1 MKKCPKCEKMNNAYA
16 GICEF
21 CGADI
26 RRIQSDQTGSEETLD
41 ASEEEPSFNETDFD
55 IEESDTDSDKTEL
68 IDIYNQLQEIKGQL
82 SQGSTLFDV
91 NMPFSRMVMLFIKV
105 ILAAIPAIMIV
116 GFLFL
121 IFWAFL
127 GGLIFNFFLRGYGIQ

>member
-1 MKKCPKCEKMNNAYA
+1 MKQCPKCEKMNNAYA

-26 RRIQSDQTGSEETLD
+26 RQIQHGGAESVEIPH
-41 ASEEEPSFNETDFD
+41 ASEEKQILKETDFD
-55 IEESDTDSDKTEL
+55 IDESDTDSDKAEL
-68 IDIYNQLQEIKGQL
+68 IDIYNQLGEIKSHL
-82 SQGSTLFDV
+82 SRGSTLFDV

-127 GGLIFNFFLRGYGIQ
+127 GGLIFNLFFRGYAIQ

>member
-1 MKKCPKCEKMNNAYA
+1 MKQCPKCEKMNNAYA

-26 RRIQSDQTGSEETLD
+26 RQIQHGGTESEEILD
-41 ASEEEPSFNETDFD
+41 ASEEEPILKDTDID
-55 IEESDTDSDKTEL
+55 IDESDTDSDKTEL
-68 IDIYNQLQEIKGQL
+68 IDIYNQLGEIKSHL
-82 SQGSTLFDV
+82 SRGSTLFDV
-91 NMPFSRMVMLFIKV
+91 NMPFGRMVMLFIKV

-121 IFWAFL
+121 IFWVFL
-127 GGLIFNFFLRGYGIQ
+127 GGLIFNLFFRGYGIQ

>member
-1 MKKCPKCEKMNNAYA
+1 MKKCPKYEKMNSAYA

-26 RRIQSDQTGSEETLD
+26 SRVHSGEGDRVEIPEVPVDETGSKDIDSGIEKATTIENEANLD
-41 ASEEEPSFNETDFD
+41 
-55 IEESDTDSDKTEL
+55 
-68 IDIYNQLQEIKGQL
+68 DIYRQLEEIKGQL
-82 SQGSTLFDV
+82 SKGSILFDV
-91 NMPFSRMVMLFIKV
+91 NMPFGHMVMLFIKI

-121 IFWAFL
+121 TFWAFL
-127 GGLIFNFFLRGYGIQ
+127 GGLIFNMFFKGF